1 MLLSCNT
8 PRRNVPQLSFTAS
21 VLRGLEG
28 HGHSMLCRRALKQT
42 ETTLLFKK
50 QSKKRAILLNVRE
63 VSCCSMRGIDSL
75 GVILA
80 AGMHQAVRNLVC
92 SGPAAWGL
100 WSFFRGGEQH
110 SLTTVSCGCLLRG
123 VGGYNSWLHLH
134 WSWIRD
140 LVLERSESRVMGEC
154 FSCVLMKVGLTA
166 SSCGSVLGQL
176 HAQ

>member
-1 MLLSCNT
+1 M
-8 PRRNVPQLSFTAS
+8 
-21 VLRGLEG
+21 
-28 HGHSMLCRRALKQT
+28 
-42 ETTLLFKK
+42 
-50 QSKKRAILLNVRE
+50 RE

-92 SGPAAWGL
+92 SDPAAWGL

-154 FSCVLMKVGLTA
+154 FSWVLMKVGLTA
-166 SSCGSVLGQL
+166 SSCGSVLG
-176 HAQ
+176 